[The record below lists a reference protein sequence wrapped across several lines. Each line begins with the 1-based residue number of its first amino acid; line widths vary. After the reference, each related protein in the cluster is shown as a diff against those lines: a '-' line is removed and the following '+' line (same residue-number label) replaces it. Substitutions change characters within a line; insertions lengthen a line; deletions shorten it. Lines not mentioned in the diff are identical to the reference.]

1 MIVLER
7 AGDRWKVVEAG
18 VAAGGIVVR
27 RARMLSHA
35 GSKPGEAAEAFP
47 SLNNRAQVILVAGS
61 DRSVCRRIQAPA
73 ASDEDTRRMVALR
86 LETELP
92 YPVAESFWVCERL
105 NGSANGESPVLVL
118 AIPRAEVA
126 DAERALGFTGRHPW
140 AVQLDAGALA
150 ELARA
155 SQQTP
160 EETVAVC
167 RIEERTTDL
176 LILRHGRLEYAR
188 RIFAGLPAG
197 CTEDLPAGRVEGLP
211 AGLVAGLAAEPAAGL
226 PAAASSATAAEREPE
241 SADGPAARLGDEL
254 DQCLHHYALDS
265 QGGGIEPARLI
276 VTGEGAGAD
285 DRIAQA
291 LGRRLN
297 LPAGRFALPQG
308 IQVIQEAAGGHG
320 SPPEWLDVETF
331 MQQYPA
337 CLGALIAAQRA
348 IRGED
353 AAAPVLR
360 RRKAP
365 LLAAL
370 PRRRAVLAG
379 LGAAL
384 FCALVAL
391 SFLVRTARYEAAS
404 RAVRQGLP
412 FLQDMD
418 RLQNEVDVLE
428 HEKYLARHPML
439 DTMLAL
445 AETLPKGIQIATLSI
460 SSTGKIALSGV
471 CNTVE
476 DASEK
481 AVGALKASKVFATP
495 KFLGASKQ
503 AQAFTFRM
511 TFELRNASA
520 GGNSHESA
528 GPEEAGAEAGK

>member
-7 AGDRWKVVEAG
+7 AGDRWKVLEAA
-18 VAAGGIVVR
+18 VAAGGIVIR
-27 RARMLSHA
+27 RARVLSNA
-35 GSKPGEAAEAFP
+35 RPKPGEAADPFP
-47 SLNNRAQVILVAGS
+47 SLNNRAQVVLVAGS
-61 DRSVCRRIQAPA
+61 DRAVCRRIPAPA

-92 YPVAESFWVCERL
+92 YPVTESFWVCERL
-105 NGSANGESPVLVL
+105 NGSADGESPVLVL

-126 DAERALGFTGRHPW
+126 DAEQALGFTGRHPW

-155 SQQTP
+155 SQKTP
-160 EETVAVC
+160 DETVAVC

-176 LILRHGRLEYAR
+176 LIVRHGRLEYAR

-197 CTEDLPAGRVEGLP
+197 PMAGLPAVLVAGLPAGRVEDSP
-211 AGLVAGLAAEPAAGL
+211 T
-226 PAAASSATAAEREPE
+226 AASSATAAERGSDAGEA
-241 SADGPAARLGDEL
+241 ADRLGDEL
-254 DQCLHHYALDS
+254 DQCIHYYALDS
-265 QGGGIEPARLI
+265 HGGVEPARLI

-297 LPAGRFALPQG
+297 LPAGRLALPPG
-308 IQVIQEAAGGHG
+308 IQVIQETAGGRG
-320 SPPEWLDVETF
+320 AAPDWLNVE
-331 MQQYPA
+331 MLLQQFPA

-353 AAAPVLR
+353 TAAPALR

-365 LLAAL
+365 LFAAL
-370 PRRRAVLAG
+370 PRRRAALAG

-384 FCALVAL
+384 LCALIAL
-391 SFLVRTARYEAAS
+391 SFLVRHARYEATS

-428 HEKYLARHPML
+428 HEKSLARHPML

-445 AETLPKGIQIATLSI
+445 AETLPKGIQISTLSI
-460 SSTGKIALSGV
+460 SPTGKIALGGV
-471 CNTVE
+471 CSTVE

-481 AVGALKASKVFATP
+481 ALGALKASKVFANP

-503 AQAFTFRM
+503 AQAFKFRM

-520 GGNSHESA
+520 GGESHEPA
-528 GPEEAGAEAGK
+528 GLEEAKSEAAK